1 MAFFVYIA
9 ILLVSISGILIEL
22 DWLTKPKLETK
33 QPVQAASTAV
43 PQAVPRAKPK
53 ADGPNPDLSPVYPKK
68 DPPRVIEQVTA
79 APQPTQPTQP
89 APPAPETVGG
99 APPAPP
105 SPVAATNNQ
114 APAPQKPAETT
125 GAATPADPSAPA
137 PPAQMASAP
146 ALNSVVAAPNTC
158 DMQACSTAYGS
169 FRASDCTYQPFEGPR
184 RVCQKP
190 SEGGRKVASQ
200 PREARDET
208 VPRRRGRD
216 AELRDVERSVR
227 QFTEQRGDADDDAD
241 FDEPRMGERRVI
253 VIERPARW

>member
-33 QPVQAASTAV
+33 QPVQAASTAA
-43 PQAVPRAKPK
+43 PQARSK

-68 DPPRVIEQVTA
+68 DPPRAIEQVTA
-79 APQPTQPTQP
+79 APQPTQP
-89 APPAPETVGG
+89 APPAPETAVG
-99 APPAPP
+99 APP

-125 GAATPADPSAPA
+125 GAANPAD

-158 DMQACSTAYGS
+158 DMQACSIAYAS

-227 QFTEQRGDADDDAD
+227 QITEQRDDDAD
-241 FDEPRMGERRVI
+241 FDDPPMGERRVI